1 VLNISVEKKVS
12 KKNALDSSMEK
23 HLASL
28 SKKEIFA
35 GFFEESKYP
44 TDSTRHKGVAVAQ
57 VAKWQNDGTIGGNGN
72 IPPRP
77 FMDLAALEI
86 KDSRAFKKALTQ
98 PVIKTLTKTGSNTAK
113 LKVANLMKEIIQL
126 QILNFS
132 EPKNSERT
140 IELKGFNDPLI
151 ETGRMYDSVKG
162 KVR

>member
-1 VLNISVEKKVS
+1 MLNLSFEKKVP
-12 KKNALDSSMEK
+12 KRNPLDIEK
-23 HLASL
+23 HLADL
-28 SKKEIFA
+28 SKKEIVA

-44 TDSTRHKGVAVAQ
+44 NNSSRHKGVSVAQ

-86 KDSRAFKKALTQ
+86 KDNKQFKTLLEK
-98 PVIKTLTKTGSNTAK
+98 PVIKALRKVSSTPSK
-113 LKVANLMKEIIQL
+113 LKIADLMKEIIQL
-126 QILNFS
+126 QILDFDDPENAV
-132 EPKNSERT
+132 KT
-140 IELKGFNDPLI
+140 VELKGFNDPLI